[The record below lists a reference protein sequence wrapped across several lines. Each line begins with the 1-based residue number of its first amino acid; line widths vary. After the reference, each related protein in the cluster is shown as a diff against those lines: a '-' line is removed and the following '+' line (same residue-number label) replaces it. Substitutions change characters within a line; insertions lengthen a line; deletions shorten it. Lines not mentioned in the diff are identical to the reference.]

1 MCIGEK
7 KGEGG
12 GGRLEKRGKVLLY
25 IEVLD
30 GESYW
35 YK

>member
-1 MCIGEK
+1 MDVYRRK
-7 KGEGG
+7 KRG

>member
-7 KGEGG
+7 KG

-30 GESYW
+30 DESYW